1 MGNLRNRTLSYLN
14 GEYGNNI
21 SNNGLTYHYI
31 IYIYILLHI
40 KYQVIYIYIY
50 MNI

>member
-31 IYIYILLHI
+31 IYIYII
-40 KYQVIYIYIY
+40 TYKISSYICIYIY